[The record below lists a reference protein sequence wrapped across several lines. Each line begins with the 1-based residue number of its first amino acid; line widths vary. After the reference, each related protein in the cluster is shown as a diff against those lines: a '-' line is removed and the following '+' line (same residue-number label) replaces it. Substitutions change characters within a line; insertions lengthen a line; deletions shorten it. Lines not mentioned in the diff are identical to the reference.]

1 MANVRYI
8 VDDVDA
14 AVAFYTEHLGFEV
27 EMHAPGG
34 FAMLDRAELRLLL
47 NRPGAG
53 GAGQPD
59 DTGRHP
65 GPGGWNRFQLLVTD
79 LDAVLIRLTDAG
91 VNVRTGLVEGGG
103 GRQAVVEDP
112 SSNPIELFEP
122 ADR

>member
-1 MANVRYI
+1 
-8 VDDVDA
+8 
-14 AVAFYTEHLGFEV
+14 
-27 EMHAPGG
+27 MHAPGG

-65 GPGGWNRFQLLVTD
+65 EPGGWNRFQLLVTD